1 MLTIRG
7 DISETNYQAT
17 EKRQATEKGM
27 RSGVPEEQKK
37 RPDAWITQLHDCRA
51 YRLVKPPELG
61 AEVQHG

>member
-37 RPDAWITQLHDCRA
+37 RPDA
-51 YRLVKPPELG
+51 G
-61 AEVQHG
+61 

>member
-17 EKRQATEKGM
+17 EKAM

-37 RPDAWITQLHDCRA
+37 RPDAWITQLHGCRA